1 MVKLWKAKER
11 KSGKQQERNRS
22 LPEDLVHLM
31 IDFSSERTES
41 RKQLKDTLK
50 VLTEKN
56 IYTKNYISA
65 KLTFRNEEEIKSSTD
80 LKKKI
85 KILGEHIGSRP
96 AFGEYNRKSF
106 GLKGSDTRRE
116 LKFTER
122 NGMH

>member
-41 RKQLKDTLK
+41 KKQLKDTLK

-65 KLTFRNEEEIKSSTD
+65 KLTFRNEEEIKSSSD

-85 KILGEHIGSRP
+85 KILG
-96 AFGEYNRKSF
+96 
-106 GLKGSDTRRE
+106 
-116 LKFTER
+116 
-122 NGMH
+122 